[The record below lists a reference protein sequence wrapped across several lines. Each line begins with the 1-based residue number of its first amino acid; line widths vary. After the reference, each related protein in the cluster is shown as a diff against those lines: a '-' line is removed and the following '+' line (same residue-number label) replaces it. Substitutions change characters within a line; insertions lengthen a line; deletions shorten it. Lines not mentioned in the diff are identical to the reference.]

1 MPSGWFNWV
10 IPFWKTP
17 DIEVL
22 NRSSLEG
29 FLFLRYLNVLTVI
42 CCVGL
47 LLTWPI
53 LLPLHSLGGKGSQQ
67 LDKLTFGNIS
77 DAKWL
82 YAHALIAWV
91 YFGMRSLEL
100 RVLC

>member
-1 MPSGWFNWV
+1 M

-29 FLFLRYLNVLTVI
+29 FLFLRYLNVLTGI

-53 LLPLHSLGGKGSQQ
+53 LLPLHSLGGKGNQQ
-67 LDKLTFGNIS
+67 LDKLTFGNVA
-77 DAKWL
+77 DPKWL

-91 YFGMRSLEL
+91 YFGMDSSLNKSI
-100 RVLC
+100 VLTS